1 VWAAAQ
7 LRSPNV
13 NQKTERLGANVTA
26 PPLRNFSNK
35 INKSRILLASLSDPS
50 SSPSF
55 LSLLPSTKRT
65 AFLNPYTP
73 SMATSSQL
81 IDLCRGGN
89 REQLFAALEQPSA
102 IRVALDR
109 ESVVV
114 GRPNE
119 LNLQRMISWAAS
131 AGEVVIV
138 DALLRFSQ
146 EHGVAVDEILTSDT
160 IYSAF
165 KKNTFQLI
173 RCFETLDA
181 NVFTRHLSHGQTILE
196 LACGC
201 GLGPMEEES
210 YVPLVQYMME
220 KGVNPNE
227 ERIERLRGPGHLLF
241 AACMSK
247 PLQLIECLLDHG
259 IVVVGS
265 RATRSA
271 AARGRR
277 DVLETLL
284 RHGADV
290 NEASSTSDLNGVAGT
305 ALHVAASRDRHGTVK
320 WLLAHGADP
329 NIRNIDGKTPRD
341 LVPEEPHNKTLKYL

>member
-1 VWAAAQ
+1 MAA
-7 LRSPNV
+7 
-13 NQKTERLGANVTA
+13 
-26 PPLRNFSNK
+26 
-35 INKSRILLASLSDPS
+35 S
-50 SSPSF
+50 SW
-55 LSLLPSTKRT
+55 
-65 AFLNPYTP
+65 
-73 SMATSSQL
+73 SSKQL
-81 IDLCRGGN
+81 IDLCRDGN
-89 REQLFAALEQPSA
+89 REQLLAALEQPSA
-102 IRVALDR
+102 IRVALDH

-114 GRPNE
+114 DRYTGGHRVNE
-119 LNLQRMISWAAS
+119 LNLERMITWAAS
-131 AGEVVIV
+131 AGDVAIV
-138 DALLRFSQ
+138 DALLKFSQ
-146 EHGVAVDEILTSDT
+146 KHGVPVDEILTSDT

-173 RCFETLDA
+173 RCFEALDA

-201 GLGPMEEES
+201 GLGSMEDES

-241 AACMSK
+241 TACMSR

-265 RATRSA
+265 CATRSA

-284 RHGADV
+284 RYGADV
-290 NEASSTSDLNGVAGT
+290 NEASSTSDINGSTGT
-305 ALHVAASRDRHGTVK
+305 ALHVAAERGRHGTVK

-341 LVPEEPHNKTLKYL
+341 LVSEKPHNKTLNYL